1 MPRKPQIEV
10 IDNRRKKL
18 ADVLNSELGPADE
31 FLAASAFLNSPGLEK
46 IKSKLSQILD
56 NGGYV
61 AIVHGI
67 DFQITDPGVIKTL
80 VDLSEGNNNIDYK
93 VYFDQ
98 SQPFGQE
105 FHTKL
110 YIISSDCAVIGSSNL
125 TSGGLS
131 DNIEVNVVMR
141 NKTQVKKCRHTFEW
155 MFNSNKT
162 LIPNDEF
169 VDRFKSLWNRFS
181 RLSSTKKWAS
191 DVKALINDFRQ
202 PKYQYHFAAE
212 ATLSLQNEN
221 EDKYVSANKICER
234 AEIIAKKW
242 GYRPRTDW
250 KVFPRGILNRWGEN
264 SDGMERNLFE
274 SKEGQGGQGGKYR
287 LTDNGRDLALGSG
300 E

>member
-1 MPRKPQIEV
+1 M
-10 IDNRRKKL
+10 
-18 ADVLNSELGPADE
+18 
-31 FLAASAFLNSPGLEK
+31 
-46 IKSKLSQILD
+46 
-56 NGGYV
+56 
-61 AIVHGI
+61 
-67 DFQITDPGVIKTL
+67 
-80 VDLSEGNNNIDYK
+80 
-93 VYFDQ
+93 
-98 SQPFGQE
+98 
-105 FHTKL
+105 
-110 YIISSDCAVIGSSNL
+110 
-125 TSGGLS
+125 
-131 DNIEVNVVMR
+131 
-141 NKTQVKKCRHTFEW
+141 KKCRHTFEW

-169 VDRFKSLWNRFS
+169 VDRYKSLWNRFS

-250 KVFPRGILNRWGEN
+250 KVFPRGILNRLGEN